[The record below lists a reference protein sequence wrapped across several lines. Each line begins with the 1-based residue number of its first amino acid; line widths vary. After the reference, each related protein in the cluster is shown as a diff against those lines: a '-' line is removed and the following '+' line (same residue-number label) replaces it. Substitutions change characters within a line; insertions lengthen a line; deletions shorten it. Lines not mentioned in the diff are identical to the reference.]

1 VVGPLRIYQDCFD
14 ISNLSDF
21 LPSTLTQE
29 IFVLKLESEVFN
41 SAYFNDF
48 GEITELILF
57 F

>member
-1 VVGPLRIYQDCFD
+1 MVGPLRIDQDCFD

-41 SAYFNDF
+41 SPDLNDL
-48 GEITELILF
+48 GEITEFILF

>member
-1 VVGPLRIYQDCFD
+1 MVGPLRIDQDCFD

-41 SAYFNDF
+41 SPDLNDL

>member
-1 VVGPLRIYQDCFD
+1 MVGPLRIDQDCFD

-29 IFVLKLESEVFN
+29 IFVLKLEPEVFN
-41 SAYFNDF
+41 SPDLNDL
-48 GEITELILF
+48 GEITEFILF